1 MAEVNED
8 VKRRRNERRKKIRR
22 RRLIISLI
30 FLLIMSLIVL
40 AIMCLTVL
48 FPVLNVEAK
57 GSDIYTSS
65 EIVSAS
71 GINEETNLF
80 TVSEEQIE
88 NTVKAK
94 LPYVDTVTL
103 KREIPDTIKLF
114 VTDAKEYACVGSEGL
129 YFVISESGFVLN
141 SYEEIPANTF
151 LINAGVAHCEIGTHI
166 SYEDSRAAE
175 LSQRIAEL
183 LIKSDIKINS
193 IDVTSTVSLNVRVCD
208 RFDVKLGTEE
218 NLQKKILHLGGMIKS
233 IGDRSG
239 QINLSMWSEE
249 QSEGSFVPD
258 K

>member
-8 VKRRRNERRKKIRR
+8 VKLRRANRQKKIRR

-30 FLLIMSLIVL
+30 ILLVMAIIVL
-40 AIMCLTVL
+40 AIMCLTIF

-57 GSDIYTSS
+57 GSEIYTSG
-65 EIVSAS
+65 ELIDAS

-88 NTVKAK
+88 KTIKEK

-103 KREIPDTIKLF
+103 KRELPDTVKLY
-114 VTDAKEYACVGSEGL
+114 VTDAVEYACIQVDEE

-141 SYEEIPANTF
+141 KYDEIPQNTF
-151 LINAGVAHCEIGTHI
+151 LVNIGIKKCDIGTQI
-166 SYEDSRAAE
+166 SYLDDRAAE
-175 LSQRIAEL
+175 LSKRIADL
-183 LIKSDIKINS
+183 LSKSDIKINS
-193 IDVTSTVSLNVRVCD
+193 IDVSNNVSLTVRVCD

-218 NLQKKILHLGGMIKS
+218 NLEKKILHLGGMIKS

-239 QINLSMWSEE
+239 QINLSMWSEA
-249 QSEGSFVPD
+249 QSEGSFVPE

>member
-8 VKRRRNERRKKIRR
+8 VKRRRAERQKKIRR

-30 FLLIMSLIVL
+30 FLLITSLVVF

-48 FPVLNVEAK
+48 FPVLNVVAQ
-57 GSDIYTSS
+57 GSEIYTASQ
-65 EIVSAS
+65 IASAS

-80 TVSEEQIE
+80 TVSNEQIE
-88 NTVKAK
+88 KTIKSK

-103 KREIPDTIKLF
+103 KRELPDTVKLY
-114 VTDAKEYACVGSEGL
+114 VTDAQEYACVESEGL

-141 SYEEIPANTF
+141 SYEEIPDNTF
-151 LINAGVAHCEIGTHI
+151 LINAGAARCKIGTQI
-166 SYEDSRAAE
+166 SYENSRAAE
-175 LSQRIAEL
+175 LSQKISEL
-183 LIKSDIKINS
+183 LNKSDIKINS
-193 IDVTSTVSLNVRVCD
+193 IDVTNTVNLTVRVCD

-218 NLQKKILHLGGMIKS
+218 NLDKKILHLGGMIKS

-239 QINLSMWSEE
+239 QINLSMWSES

>member
-8 VKRRRNERRKKIRR
+8 VKKRRAERQKKIRR

-30 FLLIMSLIVL
+30 FLLIVSLIVL
-40 AIMCLTVL
+40 AIMCLTVF
-48 FPVLNVEAK
+48 FPVLNIESK
-57 GSDIYTSS
+57 GSEIYTSS
-65 EIVSAS
+65 EIVAAS

-114 VTDAKEYACVGSEGL
+114 VTDAKEYACIKVDEL

-141 SYEEIPANTF
+141 SYEEIPENTF
-151 LINAGVAHCEIGTHI
+151 VINAGEVQCKVGTQI
-166 SYEDSRAAE
+166 SYKDSRAEE
-175 LSQRIAEL
+175 LSQKIADL
-183 LIKSDIKINS
+183 LHKSDIKINS
-193 IDVTSTVSLNVRVCD
+193 IDVTNTVSVTVRVCD
-208 RFDVKLGTEE
+208 KFDVKLGTEE
-218 NLQKKILHLGGMIKS
+218 NLDKKILHLGGMIKS

-239 QINLSMWSEE
+239 QINLSMWSESH
-249 QSEGSFVPD
+249 SEGSFVPD

>member
-8 VKRRRNERRKKIRR
+8 VKKRRAERQKKIRR

-30 FLLIMSLIVL
+30 FLLIVSLIVL
-40 AIMCLTVL
+40 AIMCLTVF
-48 FPVLNVEAK
+48 FPVLNIESK
-57 GSDIYTSS
+57 GSEIYTSS
-65 EIVSAS
+65 EIVAAS

-114 VTDAKEYACVGSEGL
+114 VTDAKEYACIKVDEL

-141 SYEEIPANTF
+141 SYEEIPKNTF
-151 LINAGVAHCEIGTHI
+151 VINAGEVQCKVGTQI
-166 SYEDSRAAE
+166 SYKDSRAAE
-175 LSQRIAEL
+175 LSQKIAKL
-183 LIKSDIKINS
+183 LHESDIKINS
-193 IDVTSTVSLNVRVCD
+193 IDVTNMVGITVRVCD
-208 RFDVKLGTEE
+208 KFDVKLGTEE
-218 NLQKKILHLGGMIKS
+218 NLDKKILHLGGMIKS

-239 QINLSMWSEE
+239 QINLSMWSESH
-249 QSEGSFVPD
+249 SEGSFVPD